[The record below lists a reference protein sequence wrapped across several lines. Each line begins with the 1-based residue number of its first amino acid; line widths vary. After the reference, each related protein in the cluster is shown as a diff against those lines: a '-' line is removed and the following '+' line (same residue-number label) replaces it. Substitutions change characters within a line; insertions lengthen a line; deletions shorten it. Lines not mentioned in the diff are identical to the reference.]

1 MGNCVDL
8 LTKQN
13 NDLVVKFGMKRKPA
27 FKAGAELSSKVN
39 LVAID
44 VNEELIEDSE
54 VFEMNIKIERS
65 APSGCDI
72 TIEAIQEKQKELEVQ
87 LKCLAQLAETKKA
100 QEQNV

>member
-8 LTKQN
+8 LSKQN
-13 NDLVVKFGMKRKPA
+13 NDLEVKFGMKRKPA
-27 FKAGAELSSKVN
+27 FKAGAELSRKVN

-65 APSGCDI
+65 VPSNCDI

-100 QEQNV
+100 QEQNA